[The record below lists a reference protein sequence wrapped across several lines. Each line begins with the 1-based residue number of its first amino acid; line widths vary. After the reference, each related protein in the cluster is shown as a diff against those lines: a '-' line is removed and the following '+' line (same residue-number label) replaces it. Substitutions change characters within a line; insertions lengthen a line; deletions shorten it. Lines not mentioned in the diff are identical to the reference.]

1 MICYLASMGSA
12 TDRYGI
18 ASMLEVA
25 IAEARKGAAESGV
38 PIGAAVFDGRGAL
51 ISAGANRCVQD
62 DDMLLHAEIVAIR
75 RSGRLPT
82 YHDKVLVTTLVPC
95 WYCSGLI
102 RFLGFGRVV
111 VGDST
116 SFPAPTID
124 WLRESGVQVE
134 ELHDADCASLLQGYI
149 ETHPDVWFGDPGVA
163 TALLRETT
171 SIESSGLTGRT

>member
-1 MICYLASMGSA
+1 MGGATSSSDVASL
-12 TDRYGI
+12 
-18 ASMLEVA
+18 LEA
-25 IAEARKGAAESGV
+25 ALAEARIGAAEGGV
-38 PIGAAVFDGRGAL
+38 PIGAAVFDEEGAL
-51 ISAGANRCVQD
+51 ISVGANRCVQD

-82 YHDKVLVTTLVPC
+82 YHDKLLVTTLVPC

-102 RFLGFGRVV
+102 RFLGIGRVV

-116 SFPAPTID
+116 SFPGPTIE

-134 ELHDADCASLLQGYI
+134 ELDDAECVSLLQGYI

-163 TALLRETT
+163 TAVLRETT
-171 SIESSGLTGRT
+171 STEASE